1 MNYVEP
7 IRDPELV
14 KSIADYFKKINMR
27 NFLMF
32 IFGIYSGLR
41 ISDILKFKIYQIKN
55 KDHLNI
61 RATKTGKQVII
72 EINPILKQ
80 AIVEYIKDKDPDD
93 YLFKSR
99 QNYNKPIGR
108 SMAYK
113 ILREAA
119 EKFGLENIG
128 CHTLRKTFGYHYY
141 KQYKDAKTLMEI
153 FGHSH
158 ISVTLR
164 YIGINQ
170 EIINDTIRRFK
181 IY

>member
-1 MNYVEP
+1 MNFVEP
-7 IRDPELV
+7 IRDPKIVEGVAEYL
-14 KSIADYFKKINMR
+14 KKNNER
-27 NFLMF
+27 NYLMF
-32 IFGIYSGLR
+32 LFGIYTGLR
-41 ISDILKFKIYQIKN
+41 ISDILKYKIYQIKD
-55 KDHLNI
+55 KDYINI

-80 AIVEYIKDKDPDD
+80 AIADYVKDKDPDD

-99 QNYNKPIGR
+99 QYYNKPIGR

-113 ILREAA
+113 ILRNAA

-141 KQYKDAKTLMEI
+141 KKYKDAVILMEI

-170 EIINDTIRRFK
+170 EIINDSIRRFR
-181 IY
+181 IF